1 MAYPVRIL
9 LLLLLPFASFG
20 VLPGAAEAITIEV
33 APSGVGSIGTQV
45 TFTVAFAPQTNTTG
59 YDLTVA
65 WDSAELMLQSSSPIF
80 GGFFAVPPD
89 PGSSDGTR
97 VASLAL
103 VATGIPTTS
112 LFSLTFDVLAAPE
125 DALFDDFRVFVDP
138 LPNGPGVGVPVGATI
153 VIENPF
159 GIAADVRG
167 SGIET
172 MAIPEPGSALLLAAA
187 LFALAFT
194 RRATPC

>member
-9 LLLLLPFASFG
+9 LLLLSFASLG
-20 VLPGAAEAITIEV
+20 VPSGTAEAITIEV
-33 APSGVGSIGTQV
+33 AASGVGSIGTPV

-59 YDLTVA
+59 YDLTVS
-65 WDSAELMLQSSSPIF
+65 WDSAELMLQSSSAIL
-80 GGFFAVPPD
+80 GGFFVTAPD

-97 VASLAL
+97 VASILP
-103 VATGIPTTS
+103 VAIGVPTTG
-112 LFSLTFDVLAAPE
+112 LFSMTFDVLATPE
-125 DALFDDFRVFVDP
+125 DGLFDDFRVFVNP
-138 LPNGPGVGVPVGATI
+138 IANGPGVGVPVGATI

-167 SGIET
+167 SGIVT
-172 MAIPEPGSALLLAAA
+172 MPIPEPTSALLLAAA